1 MDSSFDSAVFD
12 LDEDVASFFYDGRFS
27 DIEETILELQNDI
40 TDRTNSILTR
50 QPTLLEDT
58 EALLSELT
66 NTNREVES
74 ISNKVLGSLLPAFE
88 LNSEAVEK
96 KFDRQRALGIITRCL
111 TCYLR
116 TSELS
121 HKCKKL
127 LKHEK
132 LEAASEFYVKLN
144 QEFKNFEYLQ
154 FTDSRL
160 CTEIAEI
167 REEIKCL
174 FDDLLLRNFRKL
186 SSFDESTLTI
196 EKASASSECV
206 MRIAEKTDSFR
217 NLFKVLR
224 TELFEKF
231 FSSLYASYQIER
243 AHGKTALKFEF
254 KCKSDTNSVKESL
267 QDVTGFLETL
277 KESFLGFTTSE
288 MSFLRLFYANE
299 SYGHQLTK
307 SIEERILKAKVPK
320 TVNDLYCYD
329 YSVLESCESTLCALG
344 VASENCFAEFRKS
357 LETHFVTSFV
367 SDALAACRSLTL
379 SDLSDTV
386 VIECSRVDHESSK
399 TSPKSVIPA
408 LSDENRHFMHRSL
421 NQLPKMSIR

>member
-1 MDSSFDSAVFD
+1 
-12 LDEDVASFFYDGRFS
+12 
-27 DIEETILELQNDI
+27 
-40 TDRTNSILTR
+40 
-50 QPTLLEDT
+50 
-58 EALLSELT
+58 
-66 NTNREVES
+66 
-74 ISNKVLGSLLPAFE
+74 
-88 LNSEAVEK
+88 
-96 KFDRQRALGIITRCL
+96 
-111 TCYLR
+111 
-116 TSELS
+116 
-121 HKCKKL
+121 
-127 LKHEK
+127 
-132 LEAASEFYVKLN
+132 
-144 QEFKNFEYLQ
+144 
-154 FTDSRL
+154 
-160 CTEIAEI
+160 
-167 REEIKCL
+167 
-174 FDDLLLRNFRKL
+174 
-186 SSFDESTLTI
+186 
-196 EKASASSECV
+196 

-231 FSSLYASYQIER
+231 FSSLNASYQIER